1 MRLLLDSC
9 VWPLATK
16 QLRNS
21 GHDATC
27 VEDYGQ
33 DPGDEAVLA
42 ISLRENRVLVTLDKD
57 FGELVFAMGKQHQA
71 IIRLVNIRAKFQ
83 GDAILRI
90 LAKYPKELQAGAIIV
105 AESDKLRIRL
115 P

>member
-1 MRLLLDSC
+1 
-9 VWPLATK
+9 
-16 QLRNS
+16 
-21 GHDATC
+21 
-27 VEDYGQ
+27 
-33 DPGDEAVLA
+33 
-42 ISLRENRVLVTLDKD
+42 
-57 FGELVFAMGKQHQA
+57 MGKQHQA